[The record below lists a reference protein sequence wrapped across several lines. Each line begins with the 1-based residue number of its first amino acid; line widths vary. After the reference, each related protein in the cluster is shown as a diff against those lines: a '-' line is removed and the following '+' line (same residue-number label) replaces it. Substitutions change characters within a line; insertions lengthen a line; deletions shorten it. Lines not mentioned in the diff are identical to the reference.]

1 MSPFDRKKFQTKPA
15 VSPIVFTSNTPRYP
29 RVLIFASRYR
39 KNGWDRGRNR
49 NQAERYATIHI
60 ANFYTVDRFF
70 QSWLSEFDS
79 FFCRNIYYKK
89 NRKMT
94 TGQTSLLCT
103 AFLGRLIHFIERRPL
118 WVLPE
123 NIRTKQCQPKGQL
136 SSNKC
141 RKSWL
146 AVMATH
152 GFFSH
157 GSGQVCSSEF
167 VVLKPETRNLQ
178 TDLVLRSL
186 VTFHSSLFR
195 YSLES
200 VPHISAPPRC
210 HHALH
215 GNSLAPGEYRGRWD
229 GPKAPFQA
237 LRLLRPFCSS
247 RARKSDHGNQDF
259 NQA

>member
-1 MSPFDRKKFQTKPA
+1 
-15 VSPIVFTSNTPRYP
+15 
-29 RVLIFASRYR
+29 
-39 KNGWDRGRNR
+39 
-49 NQAERYATIHI
+49 
-60 ANFYTVDRFF
+60 
-70 QSWLSEFDS
+70 
-79 FFCRNIYYKK
+79 
-89 NRKMT
+89 
-94 TGQTSLLCT
+94 
-103 AFLGRLIHFIERRPL
+103 
-118 WVLPE
+118 
-123 NIRTKQCQPKGQL
+123 
-136 SSNKC
+136 
-141 RKSWL
+141 
-146 AVMATH
+146 MATH

-229 GPKAPFQA
+229 GPKALFQA
-237 LRLLRPFCSS
+237 LRLLPPLCRSNEAPRHTHMQSAHFPAQVRPLAQILLLLDRCISCAPTLT
-247 RARKSDHGNQDF
+247 RARDEASRYL
-259 NQA
+259 ARL